1 MNLLEPVNIEASGE
15 NALLISWQEVVSP
28 VLHQFILELSQQLI
42 SELHGKI
49 VDTVVSYNSLLLLFN
64 FQTITHQ
71 QLTEKVLA
79 LLTTASTALQ
89 ESHQQTHAE
98 NVISIPVYYHGQDL
112 QAVASTLNI
121 TTDEVIELHS
131 KVQYRAYATGF
142 TPGFCYLA
150 QSDKALILPRKA
162 TPLKSVPKGAVAI
175 AEQQTAVY
183 PSASPGGWHIL
194 GVTPVSMFKESNSGA
209 TPLIN
214 VGQTVQFA
222 PISRKEFLALGGSE
236 YKMDS
241 R

>member
-49 VDTVVSYNSLLLLFN
+49 VDTVVSYNSLLLLFD
-64 FQTITHQ
+64 FQTITHE
-71 QLTEKVLA
+71 QLTNKVLA
-79 LLTTASTALQ
+79 LLTVTSTALKQNDQQ
-89 ESHQQTHAE
+89 ELAE
-98 NVISIPVYYHGQDL
+98 NVVSIPVYYHGHDL
-112 QAVASTLNI
+112 QAVASALSM
-121 TTDEVIELHS
+121 TTDEVITRHS
-131 KVQYRAYATGF
+131 NIKYRAYALGF

-150 QSDKALILPRKA
+150 QLDKALMLPRKT
-162 TPLKSVPKGAVAI
+162 TPLKSVPNGAVAI

-183 PSASPGGWHIL
+183 PSISPGGWHIL
-194 GVTPVSMFKESNSGA
+194 GITPLSMFKESNGGA

-214 VGQTVQFA
+214 VGQTVQFTS
-222 PISRKEFLALGGSE
+222 ISQKEFLALGGSQ
-236 YKMDS
+236 YNVGG